1 MMTVRTIHPSDE
13 AAYLEILRRM
23 SSADRYFRF
32 FRAVDHFEHV
42 DVARFV
48 DPGPDTLGLIAE
60 SDGRPVGAAHA
71 FITGT
76 SGELAVIVAPDAR
89 RAGVASALL
98 GHLGAMLRARRVK
111 TLSAFS
117 LTDNYAFAKLARR
130 SGMQP
135 SHAAGDGSVVT
146 WTLALDP
153 PAAEEQSGNPPILAA

>member
-1 MMTVRTIHPSDE
+1 
-13 AAYLEILRRM
+13 
-23 SSADRYFRF
+23 
-32 FRAVDHFEHV
+32 
-42 DVARFV
+42 
-48 DPGPDTLGLIAE
+48 
-60 SDGRPVGAAHA
+60 
-71 FITGT
+71 
-76 SGELAVIVAPDAR
+76 VIVAPDAR

-98 GHLGAMLRARRVK
+98 GHLGAMLRARRV